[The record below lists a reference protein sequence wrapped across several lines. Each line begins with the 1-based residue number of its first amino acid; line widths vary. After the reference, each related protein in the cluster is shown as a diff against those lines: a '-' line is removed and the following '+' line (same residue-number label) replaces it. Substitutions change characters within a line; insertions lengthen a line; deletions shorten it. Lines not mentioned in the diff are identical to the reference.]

1 MEQWDDD
8 EEKSP
13 LNPKLLIGLFVG
25 FFVFIFIAVLFIMVP
40 WLNFQENTDWQAVLI
55 DNAIIIVIGGG
66 FVFGLLMATRMR

>member
-1 MEQWDDD
+1 MEQWDDE

>member
-66 FVFGLLMATRMR
+66 FVFGLLMATRIR

>member
-8 EEKSP
+8 EEKSQ

-25 FFVFIFIAVLFIMVP
+25 FFVFIFIAVLYIMVP

-55 DNAIIIVIGGG
+55 DNAIILVIGGG

>member
-25 FFVFIFIAVLFIMVP
+25 FFVFIFIAVLYIMVP
-40 WLNFQENTDWQAVLI
+40 WLNFQESTDWQAVLI
-55 DNAIIIVIGGG
+55 DNAIILVIGGG
-66 FVFGLLMATRMR
+66 FVFGMLMATRMR